1 MSTKTKLII
10 VLIGIV
16 VLIVAFMLYPK
27 EFLFAV
33 GGLLLVFVFAVG
45 LRKKRQKY
53 RGRYYNEDDEGWEAP
68 SNEIHIYH
76 HEESRRRRITCPECG
91 GTGRVDRK
99 LMPIQRGALGIPDT
113 KTCPLCRGK
122 RWIRD

>member
-10 VLIGIV
+10 ALIGI
-16 VLIVAFMLYPK
+16 IVCIIAFFMYPK

-53 RGRYYNEDDEGWEAP
+53 RGRYYYEDSEDWEAP
-68 SNEIHIYH
+68 SGEIHIYH
-76 HEESRRRRITCPECG
+76 HKERQRRRITCPECD
-91 GTGRVDRK
+91 GTGRVERR
-99 LMPIQRGALGIPDT
+99 LMPIQRGAPGISDT
-113 KTCPLCRGK
+113 KTCPLCRGR
-122 RWIRD
+122 RWVWD